1 MSTEKPRGRV
11 WDPTQKKRI
20 DLGYFDTK
28 EERDL
33 AVAQAKLEISR
44 GQKPKIIEDRT
55 RGGELFV
62 TFAER
67 TLLDRKRRVT
77 HNTWKN
83 YNLMLQRWIIPT
95 FGQMKL
101 RDIKSRDVD
110 RWFNTVLPVGSPSNG
125 QRYSVL
131 SLVMRR
137 AVVMGEIDSNPCV
150 VERVSAAKSKR
161 RPTWSMVDFHV
172 LHDAAATDQERA
184 FLWLL
189 MGSGCRVGEALA
201 LNVEDID
208 LEYGDITIQKH
219 VVGTTVMEGTKAH
232 PDQVRILA
240 LPPQALEALRVHIAS
255 SKRVGDQPLFVHSRG
270 GRMHYDFARRMF
282 KSLRESRGL
291 EAMTIHDVRHISL
304 SAFGRTGAALAE
316 IMARGGHS
324 DMRTALRYQHASRE
338 RDRALVAKMAEAFG

>member
-11 WDPTQKKRI
+11 WNPTEKKRI

-67 TLLDRKRRVT
+67 TLLDRKRTVT
-77 HNTWKN
+77 LNTWKN
-83 YNLMLQRWIIPT
+83 YNGMLQKWIIPT
-95 FGQMKL
+95 FGTTKL
-101 RDIKSRDVD
+101 RDIKPRDVD

-131 SLVMRR
+131 SLIMKR
-137 AVVMGEIDSNPCV
+137 AVVMSEIDSNPCV

-161 RPTWSMVDFHV
+161 RPTWSMKDFHV
-172 LHDAAATDQERA
+172 LHEAAATDQERA

-189 MGSGCRVGEALA
+189 VGSGCRVGEALA
-201 LNVEDID
+201 LNIEDID
-208 LEYGDITIQKH
+208 LEYGEVTIKSH
-219 VVGTTVMEGTKAH
+219 IVGTTRMEGTKAH

-240 LPPQALEALRVHIAS
+240 LPQQALEAIQVHIAS
-255 SKRVGDQPLFVHSRG
+255 SNRAGDQPLFVHSRG
-270 GRMHYDFARRMF
+270 GRMHYDTARRMF
-282 KSLRESRGL
+282 QSIRESRML
-291 EAMTIHDVRHISL
+291 DQMTIHDVRHL
-304 SAFGRTGAALAE
+304 ALTTFGQHGATLAE

-324 DMRTALRYQHASRE
+324 DHRTAMRYQHSSRE
-338 RDRALVAKMAEAFG
+338 RDRAVVKAMEAAFA